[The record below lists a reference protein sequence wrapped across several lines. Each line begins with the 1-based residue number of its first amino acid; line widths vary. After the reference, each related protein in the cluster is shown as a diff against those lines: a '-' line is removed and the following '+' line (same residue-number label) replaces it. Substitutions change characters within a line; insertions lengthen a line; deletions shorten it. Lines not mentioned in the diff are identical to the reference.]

1 MEIIRSLDFG
11 RTVLCG
17 VGVMFC
23 GFGVGDFIKVDGG
36 CGGVS
41 VCRIIG
47 VGVYVIVS
55 FAATGPGL

>member
-1 MEIIRSLDFG
+1 MVW
-11 RTVLCG
+11 VLCF
-17 VGVMFC
+17 VALVS
-23 GFGVGDFIKVDGG
+23 IKVNDG